1 MPSQAER
8 YRYGKGRLMLA
19 EVVAGVVG
27 EYIWQGDVSQ
37 LNFGFAE
44 ERVKHRESYSGQ
56 NSVVRDFG
64 SGTDL
69 TVNWTMND
77 DNLEN
82 TAPFV
87 RGSLNATA
95 AGTVTSENLPN
106 PIVVGTEYI
115 LANPGIS
122 SLVITDS
129 AGTPA
134 EVPSTHYEYDPRFG
148 SYKFNSLPGTPAWP
162 FKAAYSYAARKQ
174 VALLNANEKVFAL
187 RYQGVNL
194 AEGGAPEIVEFYK
207 MSAGLLQQ
215 LELITS
221 GNALAGKQVT
231 GTVLA
236 DTTKLAGGVLGRY
249 GRIIQVGAA
258 A

>member
-1 MPSQAER
+1 MSSQLER
-8 YRYGKGRLMLA
+8 YRYGKGRLKLA
-19 EVVAGVVG
+19 LVVAGVVG
-27 EYIWQGDVSQ
+27 EFVWQGDVSQ
-37 LNFGFAE
+37 LNFGFTE
-44 ERVKHRESYSGQ
+44 ERVKHRESYSG
-56 NSVVRDFG
+56 NNGLARDFG
-64 SGTDL
+64 TGADL

-87 RGSLNATA
+87 RGSLTNTA

-106 PIVVGTEYI
+106 PIVVGTEYV

-122 SLVITDS
+122 NLVITDS

-134 EVPSTHYEYDPRFG
+134 IVPATHYEYDPRFG
-148 SYKFNSLPGTPAWP
+148 TYKFNSLPGTPVWP

-174 VALLNANEKVFAL
+174 VALLNAAEKVFAL
-187 RYQGVNL
+187 RYEGINL
-194 AEGGAPEIVEFYK
+194 AEGGAPEIVEFYR

-221 GNALAGKQVT
+221 GNSIAGKQVT
-231 GTVLA
+231 GSVLI
-236 DTTKLAGGVLGRY
+236 DPTKLANGPMGQY
-249 GRIIQVGAA
+249 GRMIQVGAA

>member
-1 MPSQAER
+1 MGAQIER
-8 YRYGKGRLMLA
+8 YRYGKGRLKLA
-19 EVVAGVVG
+19 VVVAGVVG

-37 LNFGFAE
+37 LNFGFTE
-44 ERVKHRESYSGQ
+44 ERVKHRESFSGQ
-56 NSVVRDFG
+56 NGLARDFG
-64 SGTDL
+64 SGSDL

-77 DNLEN
+77 DNLET

-87 RGSLNATA
+87 RGSVTTTAT
-95 AGTVTSENLPN
+95 GTVTAENLPN
-106 PIVVGTEYI
+106 PVVVGAEYS

-134 EVPSTHYEYDPRFG
+134 VVPNTHYEVDARFG
-148 SYKFNSLPGTPAWP
+148 NVKFISLPTTPAFP

-174 VALLNANEKVFAL
+174 LALLNAPEKVFAL
-187 RYQGVNL
+187 RYEGINL
-194 AEGGAPEIVEFYK
+194 AEGGAPEIVEFYR
-207 MSAGLLQQ
+207 MSAGLLKQ

-221 GNALAGKQVT
+221 GNSIAGKQVT
-231 GTVLA
+231 GAVLI
-236 DTTKLAGGVLGRY
+236 DPTKLANGTMGQY

>member
-1 MPSQAER
+1 MPAQLER
-8 YRYGKGRLMLA
+8 YRYGKGKLKLA
-19 EVVAGVVG
+19 VVVAGVVG

-37 LNFGFAE
+37 LNFGFSE

-56 NSVVRDFG
+56 NGTARDFG
-64 SGTDL
+64 VGADL

-77 DNLEN
+77 DNAET

-87 RGSLNATA
+87 RGTVTTTPS
-95 AGTVTSENLPN
+95 GTVTAENLPN
-106 PIVVGTEYI
+106 PVVVGAEYA
-115 LANPGIS
+115 LENPGIS

-134 EVPSTHYEYDPRFG
+134 VVPASHYEYDARFG
-148 SYKFNSLPGTPAWP
+148 NVKFISLPASPAYP
-162 FKAAYSYAARKQ
+162 FKAAYSYAQRKQ
-174 VALLNANEKVFAL
+174 VALLNAQEKVFSL
-187 RYQGVNL
+187 RYEGVNL
-194 AEGGAPEIVEFYK
+194 AEGGAPEIVEFYR
-207 MSAGLLQQ
+207 MSAGLLQT

-221 GNALAGKQVT
+221 GNAIAGKQVT
-231 GTVLA
+231 GTVLL
-236 DTTKLAGGVLGRY
+236 DTTKSAIGSLGQY